1 MAAPLTQEALEE
13 RKALL
18 RRFREL
24 LQKQRDKFQNYLQV
38 LEHQKTDIESGD
50 VDALVAHV
58 EMEQGI
64 VGEIYAFQKVIDPME
79 DLYRA
84 AYPSAAED
92 DIPALKS
99 TLSDLREEVAR
110 RNADNRKILK
120 QRMEM
125 LRSEI
130 MSVNNPYAKRRSVYA
145 DSGEASLL
153 DLKG

>member
-1 MAAPLTQEALEE
+1 MAAPLTDAALEE

-24 LQKQRDKFQNYLQV
+24 LQKQREKFNHYLDV
-38 LEHQKTDIESGD
+38 LDHEKADIETGD

-64 VGEIYAFQKVIDPME
+64 VSEIYSFQKVIDPME

-84 AYPSAAED
+84 VYPSAAED

-99 TLSDLREEVAR
+99 TLEDLRSEVVT
-110 RNADNRKILK
+110 RNADNRKLLK

-125 LRSEI
+125 LRGEI

-145 DSGEASLL
+145 DSGNASLL
-153 DLKG
+153 DIKG

>member
-1 MAAPLTQEALEE
+1 MAAPLSDATLEE

-24 LQKQRDKFQNYLQV
+24 LQKQRDKFHTYLEV
-38 LEHQKTDIESGD
+38 LDHQKADIETGD

-58 EMEQGI
+58 EIEQGI
-64 VGEIYAFQKVIDPME
+64 VGEIFAFQKVIEPLE

-84 AYPSAAED
+84 AYPSASED

-99 TLSDLREEVAR
+99 TLEDLKTEVVE
-110 RNADNRKILK
+110 RNTENRKLLK

-125 LRSEI
+125 LRHEI
-130 MSVNNPYAKRRSVYA
+130 MSVNNPYSKRKSIYA
-145 DSGEASLL
+145 DAGEASLL